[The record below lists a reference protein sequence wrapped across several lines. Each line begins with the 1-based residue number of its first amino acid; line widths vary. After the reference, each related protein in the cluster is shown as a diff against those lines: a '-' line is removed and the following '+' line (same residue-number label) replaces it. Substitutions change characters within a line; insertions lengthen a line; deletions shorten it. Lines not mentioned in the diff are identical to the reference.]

1 MPPCHGGDHR
11 FDPGQGRKNRKT
23 PNWRFFIFMIPKRD
37 ELADPP
43 MAEKQVRAVKGSWS

>member
-1 MPPCHGGDHR
+1 
-11 FDPGQGRKNRKT
+11 
-23 PNWRFFIFMIPKRD
+23 MIPKRD